1 VFTCSWAHVLTLCS
15 SLQSALTL
23 LSLLCV
29 HLFLGS
35 CSHTLHFTTVCTK
48 SSQPAVCS
56 PAPGL
61 MFSQAA
67 VHYSVHYIFSACC
80 VFPCS
85 WAHVLTGCSSLQC
98 ELNLL
103 SLLCVLLLLGSCSHR
118 LQFTT
123 VCSKYSQPAV
133 CSPAP
138 GLMISQAAV
147 HYIVN

>member
-1 VFTCSWAHVLTLCS
+1 VFPCSWAHILTGCS
-15 SLQSALTL
+15 SLVCALNP

-29 HLFLGS
+29 HLVLGS
-35 CSHTLHFTTVCTK
+35 CSHTVQFTTVCTN

-67 VHYSVHYIFSACC
+67 IHYIVHYIFSACC

-85 WAHVLTGCSSLQC
+85 WAHILTGCTSLEC
-98 ELNLL
+98 ALILH
-103 SLLCVLLLLGSCSHR
+103 SVLCLHLLLGSCSHT
-118 LQFTT
+118 LHFTT
-123 VCSKYSQPAV
+123 VCTNSSQSAV

-138 GLMISQAAV
+138 GLIFSQAALHYNV
-147 HYIVN
+147 H